1 MTVSRIALL
10 EQQRA
15 NALKAIY
22 LTGTTLVNQFFTS
35 ALIKK
40 EFSFVVTDHKLKV
53 HVRGW
58 GLLLVRPA

>member
-22 LTGTTLVNQFFTS
+22 LTGTTLVNQFFKS

-40 EFSFVVTDHKLKV
+40 ISFVVTDHKLKV